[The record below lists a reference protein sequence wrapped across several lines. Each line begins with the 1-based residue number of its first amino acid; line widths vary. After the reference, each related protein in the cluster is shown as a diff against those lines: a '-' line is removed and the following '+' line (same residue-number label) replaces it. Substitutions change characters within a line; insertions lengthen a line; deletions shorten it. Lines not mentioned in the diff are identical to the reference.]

1 MYGKKQSIAHSV
13 DYTTIHS
20 LENQP
25 ALKWQSCDLAAD
37 FLGLP
42 ISRSSSGTPTGGEK
56 SKSFSRMSL
65 IERLDPNNVLHYVF
79 LSVAPG
85 IYVLGLE
92 SMF

>member
-13 DYTTIHS
+13 DYTTILS

-42 ISRSSSGTPTGGEK
+42 ISRSSSGTPTGADK

-65 IERLDPNNVLHYVF
+65 IERFEWRSILHYVF

-92 SMF
+92 YMF